1 MSTEDSVVP
10 GNMGMK
16 DQVMA
21 LKWIKN
27 HIQYF
32 GGNPESITLT
42 GMSAGGASVHLHYMS
57 PLSTGMFLILII
69 QTNLM
74 RMRV

>member
-1 MSTEDSVVP
+1 
-10 GNMGMK
+10 MGLK

-21 LKWIKN
+21 LKWIKD

-42 GMSAGGASVHLHYMS
+42 GLSAGGASVHLHYMS
-57 PLSTGMFLILII
+57 PLSTGMFERFHYVFTL
-69 QTNLM
+69 QKKTAGCN
-74 RMRV
+74 

>member
-16 DQVMA
+16 DQAMA
-21 LKWIKN
+21 LKWIKHN
-27 HIQYF
+27 IIYF

-57 PLSTGMFLILII
+57 PLSTGKLL
-69 QTNLM
+69 
-74 RMRV
+74 